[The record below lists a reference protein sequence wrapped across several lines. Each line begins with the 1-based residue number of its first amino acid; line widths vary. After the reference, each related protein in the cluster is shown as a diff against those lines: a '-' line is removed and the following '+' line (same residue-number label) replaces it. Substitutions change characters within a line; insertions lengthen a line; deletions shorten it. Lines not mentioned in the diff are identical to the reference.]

1 MDKFIYLDNAAT
13 TPIYKNVF
21 EKMLPYI
28 IDIYGNPSAR
38 YKLSIEVKKA
48 IENARKQIADT
59 LGVNTKEIYFTSG
72 GTEANNW
79 ALIGTCE
86 ALNEKGKHI
95 ITTKVEHKA
104 ILNTCKY
111 LQEKGY
117 EVTYLDVEDNGM
129 INLRKLKE
137 SIREDTI
144 LASIMIANNE
154 VGTIMPIEEIA
165 KIVKKRGVLLHTDAV
180 QAYGHIDIDLKKVQ
194 IDMLSASAHKFHGPK
209 GIGFL
214 YIRNGT
220 IIKPLIYGG
229 GQESGL
235 RGGTENVASIIGMG
249 YAAEKIFHDFTQK
262 KEKIVELREYLIG
275 RIENEIPDIIL
286 TGDRSNRLP
295 NHVSFCV
302 KNVTAIILVDQLSKE
317 NICISSGSACDNNF
331 ISDSHVLKAMG
342 YDDDIA
348 KSAIRVSLSE
358 FNTIEEIDFF
368 VDVLKNK
375 IKELR
380 EWM

>member
-1 MDKFIYLDNAAT
+1 MFC
-13 TPIYKNVF
+13 
-21 EKMLPYI
+21 
-28 IDIYGNPSAR
+28 
-38 YKLSIEVKKA
+38 A
-48 IENARKQIADT
+48 IFNFQT
-59 LGVNTKEIYFTSG
+59 HS
-72 GTEANNW
+72 
-79 ALIGTCE
+79 
-86 ALNEKGKHI
+86 
-95 ITTKVEHKA
+95 
-104 ILNTCKY
+104 
-111 LQEKGY
+111 
-117 EVTYLDVEDNGM
+117 
-129 INLRKLKE
+129 
-137 SIREDTI
+137 
-144 LASIMIANNE
+144 
-154 VGTIMPIEEIA
+154 
-165 KIVKKRGVLLHTDAV
+165 
-180 QAYGHIDIDLKKVQ
+180 
-194 IDMLSASAHKFHGPK
+194 SAHKFHGPK